1 MYINPEKCKEG
12 APDTAPCPA
21 VVAVEELGS
30 IDAGTE
36 DDLGTV
42 VTPPGCGLIG
52 AEAGATEI
60 KSSGTTTV
68 GGGTREGALCCGG
81 HRGWRLVDSLQIKI
95 KIRIMVDLI

>member
-1 MYINPEKCKEG
+1 LLYINPEKSKEG
-12 APDTAPCPA
+12 APETAPFSA

-52 AEAGATEI
+52 DEAGATEI
-60 KSSGTTTV
+60 KSSETTTV
-68 GGGTREGALCCGG
+68 GGGTRDGTLRCPG
-81 HRGWRLVDSLQIKI
+81 HRGWRLVVSFAT
-95 KIRIMVDLI
+95 MVPFTKPP